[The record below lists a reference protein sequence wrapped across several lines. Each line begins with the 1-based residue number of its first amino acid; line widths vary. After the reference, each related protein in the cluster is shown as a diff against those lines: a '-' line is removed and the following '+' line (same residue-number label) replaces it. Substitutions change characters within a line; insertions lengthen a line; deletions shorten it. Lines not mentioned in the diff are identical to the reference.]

1 MRGVKL
7 LAVVLPPGGK
17 TTDPAARDH
26 AARRATEVS
35 PAPSG
40 GVGPASSG
48 GPLPQMAEVSSR
60 PSLVA
65 SLREFLAFRELL
77 WTLTVREVKIR
88 YKQTLLGV
96 AWAVAQP
103 LGLMLAFSLFFGRFA
118 GMPSEGLPYP
128 LFSYAALLPW
138 TFFTTSLAFGVPSLV
153 NNATLVTKVYFPREI
168 LPLASV
174 LSAGVDF
181 AAAGLVYGL
190 LMVYYR
196 ISPTG
201 AFVYLLPLLAVQLG
215 FTVGV
220 TLILAAINVSYRDVR
235 YALPLVTQIWLYAT
249 PVIYPLSVI
258 PARIRGLYLAINPMA
273 AVIEGYRRVLV
284 AGSPPDL
291 PMLVLS
297 GVSAA
302 LLLSAGYLYFKRAER
317 SFADVI

>member
-17 TTDPAARDH
+17 TTDQGAGDRV
-26 AARRATEVS
+26 ARRATEAP

-40 GVGPASSG
+40 GVGPGSSG
-48 GPLPQMAEVSSR
+48 APLPQAAEVSSR
-60 PSLVA
+60 PSLIA
-65 SLREFLAFRELL
+65 SLREFIAFRELL

-103 LGLMLAFSLFFGRFA
+103 LGLMLAFSIFFGRFA
-118 GMPSEGLPYP
+118 GIPSEGLPYP

-181 AAAGLVYGL
+181 AAGAVVYGL

-196 ISPTG
+196 IAPTG
-201 AFVYLLPLLAVQLG
+201 AFAYLLPLLAVQLG

-235 YALPLVTQIWLYAT
+235 YALPLVTQIWLYTT

-258 PARIRGLYLAINPMA
+258 PARIRGLYLAVNPMA

-284 AGSPPDL
+284 AGAAPDQR
-291 PMLVLS
+291 MLALAGAS
-297 GVSAA
+297 AAA
-302 LLLSAGYLYFKRAER
+302 LLFAGYVYFKRAER

>member
-1 MRGVKL
+1 
-7 LAVVLPPGGK
+7 
-17 TTDPAARDH
+17 
-26 AARRATEVS
+26 
-35 PAPSG
+35 
-40 GVGPASSG
+40 
-48 GPLPQMAEVSSR
+48 
-60 PSLVA
+60 
-65 SLREFLAFRELL
+65 LREFIAFRELL

-103 LGLMLAFSLFFGRFA
+103 LGLMLTFSIFFGRFA
-118 GMPSEGLPYP
+118 GIPSEGLPYP

-181 AAAGLVYGL
+181 VAAALVYGL
-190 LMVYYR
+190 LLLYYR

-201 AFVYLLPLLAVQLG
+201 AFVYLLPLLAVQLS

-235 YALPLVTQIWLYAT
+235 YALPLVTQIWLYTT

-258 PARIRGLYLAINPMA
+258 PARFRGLYLAVNPMA
-273 AVIEGYRRVLV
+273 AVIECYRRVLV
-284 AGSPPDL
+284 AGSAPDL
-291 PMLVLS
+291 LMLVRS
-297 GVSAA
+297 AVSAA
-302 LLLSAGYLYFKRAER
+302 LLLSAGYIYFKRAER

>member
-1 MRGVKL
+1 MEASLSSAGSVGSGSSREP
-7 LAVVLPPGGK
+7 LPP
-17 TTDPAARDH
+17 TT
-26 AARRATEVS
+26 
-35 PAPSG
+35 
-40 GVGPASSG
+40 
-48 GPLPQMAEVSSR
+48 EVSSR

-65 SLREFLAFRELL
+65 SLRELIAFRELL

-103 LGLMLAFSLFFGRFA
+103 LGLMLAFSIFFGRFA
-118 GMPSEGLPYP
+118 GIPSEGLPYP

-181 AAAGLVYGL
+181 GAAALVYGL

-201 AFVYLLPLLAVQLG
+201 AFAYLLPLLAVQLC
-215 FTVGV
+215 FTLAV

-235 YALPLVTQIWLYAT
+235 YALPLLTQIWLYTT

-258 PARIRGLYLAINPMA
+258 PARIRGVYLAANPMA

-284 AGSPPDL
+284 AGSAPDL
-291 PMLVLS
+291 SMLGVS
-297 GVSAA
+297 GASAA
-302 LLLSAGYLYFKRAER
+302 LLLSAGYVYFKRAER